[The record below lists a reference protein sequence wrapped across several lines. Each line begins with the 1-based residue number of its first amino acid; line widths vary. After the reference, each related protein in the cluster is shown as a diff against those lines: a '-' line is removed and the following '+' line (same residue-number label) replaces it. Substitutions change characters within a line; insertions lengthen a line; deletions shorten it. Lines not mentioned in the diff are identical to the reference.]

1 MPTIAQELQSIEDDL
16 KIILPHGEA
25 PRLYL
30 RRRQLYESVCAVKTW
45 EDGSQHKRIVTVSE
59 LRSEIGSKAAH
70 WVLVNLGHPNLF
82 REENLTLEW
91 TGQWEWPFVRVTLTN
106 SQDKD
111 DCFKYNAQRME
122 AP

>member
-1 MPTIAQELQSIEDDL
+1 MPTIAQELQTLDEQLKGKQPKDYPDL
-16 KIILPHGEA
+16 FK
-25 PRLYL
+25 

-59 LRSEIGSKAAH
+59 LRGEIGSKAAH

-82 REENLTLEW
+82 HEEYLTLEW

-106 SQDKD
+106 GQDKD